1 VLFIKLRLCFFAFL
15 ASWLLVLI
23 GSFFL
28 FFFVCLFV
36 CLLAPSAAHVLLP
49 LLFFSSCV
57 QGPMWRQI
65 RGMGLAYSY
74 NLFLDVE
81 AGLLYFTLAK
91 STNLPK
97 AYQVAYDLCV

>member
-1 VLFIKLRLCFFAFL
+1 
-15 ASWLLVLI
+15 
-23 GSFFL
+23 
-28 FFFVCLFV
+28 
-36 CLLAPSAAHVLLP
+36 
-49 LLFFSSCV
+49 
-57 QGPMWRQI
+57 MWRQI